1 MKKVVTIGCILVTL
15 VTLVLVGCSKE
26 EQTSTSSST
35 STVSQS
41 NSSGESKKSET
52 SPQKPQKKII
62 VGMAT
67 DANGLGDGSFNDGVY
82 AGLKQAEDEGLI
94 EVRLIEPT
102 AMTDY
107 VPNLSGL
114 AEDGAELVFAVGFL
128 FADALLEVAPNYPDT
143 MFAGIDLFFDPS
155 TIPENVI
162 GITWKE
168 QESGYLAGVVAGLM
182 TKEFAGNSD
191 KLNDDNVIGAVLGM
205 EIPPVVRY
213 LAGFAAGAKSVNP
226 DVKVL
231 DVVTND
237 FADQA
242 KGKEATIAMAEQGA
256 DIVIQFAGLT
266 GMGIFTA
273 AQEKNILVMGADID
287 QNWAA
292 PDYTITSALKGT
304 TQATYLTV
312 TSFLDGTF
320 EAGTNRTFGLAESA
334 IDIAPYHNFES
345 VVPQEVRDAVEKAKQ
360 QILSGEVVVPQ
371 TREEA
376 GI

>member
-1 MKKVVTIGCILVTL
+1 MKKTATIGFMILALLTFMF
-15 VTLVLVGCSKE
+15 VGCSKE
-26 EQTSTSSST
+26 ESTTTSTGSEAT
-35 STVSQS
+35 GTQ
-41 NSSGESKKSET
+41 EKSDT

-82 AGLKQAEDEGLI
+82 AGLKQAEEEGLI
-94 EVRLIEPT
+94 EIRLIEPT
-102 AMTDY
+102 SMTDY
-107 VPNLSGL
+107 VPNLAGL
-114 AEDGAELVFAVGFL
+114 AEDGADLVFAVGFL

-155 TIPENVI
+155 TMPKNIL
-162 GITWKE
+162 GINWKE

-182 TKEFAGNSD
+182 TKDFAANSD
-191 KLNDDNVIGAVLGM
+191 KLNNQNVIGAVLGM
-205 EIPPVVRY
+205 DIPPVVRY
-213 LAGFAAGAKSVNP
+213 LAGFASGAKSVNP

-231 DVVTND
+231 EVVTGD

-292 PDYTITSALKGT
+292 PNYTITSALKGT

-312 TSFLDGTF
+312 KSFLDGTF
-320 EAGTNRTFGLAESA
+320 TGGSNAVFGLAEKA
-334 IDIAPYHNFES
+334 VDIAPYHNFES
-345 VVPQEVRDAVEKAKQ
+345 VVPQEVRDAVEEAKR

-376 GI
+376 GL